1 MEKNQNKTTA
11 SKNSRNKLLIPL
23 ILLVVV
29 VAILSIIMYAHLTNL
44 DRQIASQELE
54 ITELKK
60 NKISL
65 EGDMVNIKSSGQI
78 EEEAM
83 YKLGMVHPT
92 EDQIVYIE
100 LGDKKE
106 TKDVNQNVFLSPVIS
121 VLKSYTGN

>member
-1 MEKNQNKTTA
+1 
-11 SKNSRNKLLIPL
+11 
-23 ILLVVV
+23 
-29 VAILSIIMYAHLTNL
+29 MYAHLTNL
-44 DRQIASQELE
+44 DRKIASQEAE

-83 YKLGMVHPT
+83 YKLGMVYPT
-92 EDQIVYIE
+92 DDQIVYIE

>member
-1 MEKNQNKTTA
+1 MQKLQEK
-11 SKNSRNKLLIPL
+11 SIMPKNSRNKLLIPL
-23 ILLVVV
+23 ILLIVV

-44 DRQIASQELE
+44 DRKIASQEAE

-83 YKLGMVHPT
+83 YKLGMVYPT
-92 EDQIVYIE
+92 DDQIVYIE